1 MRTKEFKVI
10 NNRLLFK
17 CPNCGKKRS
26 YTILNLRRKTLRCVG
41 CGEQTRCVFDRR
53 PEMRQSQ
60 SGQLK
65 VTTREGKAF
74 DVTIRDLSSA
84 GIGFEVRKGKDARYM
99 KVGSAVTLACHWNP
113 AMIPKAQYVV
123 RYVSGFRIG
132 VKKTK

>member
-1 MRTKEFKVI
+1 
-10 NNRLLFK
+10 
-17 CPNCGKKRS
+17 
-26 YTILNLRRKTLRCVG
+26 
-41 CGEQTRCVFDRR
+41 
-53 PEMRQSQ
+53 MRQSQ